1 MNRFARLSLGLAIL
15 LSAPGLAP
23 YQAAAQTMTGRVSV
37 VAPGASS
44 AAGVAGRAGETGI
57 ALPAANLSVV
67 GLVPALTPASAP
79 VLKTVAVGMTAMAFD
94 PPAVT
99 VAAGDT
105 IQWTNGSFI
114 AHTVTFDPAQA
125 GKPADV
131 ALPGGVAPF
140 GSSDLGEG
148 DSFSHTFTVKGTYKY
163 VCKYHEEM
171 GMVGTVT
178 VT

>member
-1 MNRFARLSLGLAIL
+1 MTDTAASRKMLHRRAATRLLVGLGA
-15 LSAPGLAP
+15 G
-23 YQAAAQTMTGRVSV
+23 AAA
-37 VAPGASS
+37 SS
-44 AAGVAGRAGETGI
+44 LARAQGK
-57 ALPAANLSVV
+57 S
-67 GLVPALTPASAP
+67 
-79 VLKTVAVGMTAMAFD
+79 VAVGMTAMAFD

-131 ALPGGVAPF
+131 TLPGGVAPF
-140 GSSDLGEG
+140 GSGDLGEG